1 MENTK
6 STSTIRTTQL
16 NRLSIDWHSHI
27 LPGIDDGS
35 RNVEESISLLNS
47 QMAQGVKVAIATPHF
62 YANDE
67 SVESFVYKRSK
78 AFELLKAELPETSL
92 EIRLGAEVK
101 YYEGIS
107 RLDGLKDLRIE
118 ESKILLLEMPMIKW
132 TEYMLREL
140 VELSGKNDIR
150 IVLAHIERYMRFQKQ
165 DVWERLLESGILM
178 QTNASFFTS
187 ITSKRKA
194 LSLLQGGMIH
204 LIGSDCHNMAS
215 RPPKLSKA
223 SEVIQKKLGHEYI
236 NQMNEYG
243 YYLLEHK

>member
-67 SVESFVYKRSK
+67 SVESFVDKRSK
-78 AFELLKAELPETSL
+78 AFELLKAEVPETSL

-107 RLDGLKDLRIE
+107 RLDG
-118 ESKILLLEMPMIKW
+118 
-132 TEYMLREL
+132 
-140 VELSGKNDIR
+140 
-150 IVLAHIERYMRFQKQ
+150 
-165 DVWERLLESGILM
+165 
-178 QTNASFFTS
+178 
-187 ITSKRKA
+187 
-194 LSLLQGGMIH
+194 
-204 LIGSDCHNMAS
+204 
-215 RPPKLSKA
+215 
-223 SEVIQKKLGHEYI
+223 
-236 NQMNEYG
+236 
-243 YYLLEHK
+243 